1 MPNDITK
8 NVRMLMVNDADTATI
23 VQSIGSE
30 VATLPLSNVQNPS
43 NARTFRSVDFAQVQL
58 VMTWQEPVLMS
69 GVVLNR
75 INVSTTGTW
84 RVELFSDIAMT
95 VLLKDSLVMQAV
107 EQKSLGEID
116 WLIDPLVSAVVEMKI
131 RACNYWFD
139 DVAVQAV
146 RITVVDADN
155 EYGFVDIG
163 RIYAGRAL
171 QPSVNFSYGH
181 KAGWIS
187 QTQKKRTAGGSVYAK
202 KKARPRKLS
211 FSLKYLNE
219 MDRPHFY
226 NAIQRIGDDTAWY
239 ISMFPGLGGQKE
251 DNYAM
256 ACMFENLPEFDAA
269 FYNNYKTDFTV
280 GEA

>member
-1 MPNDITK
+1 MTTDITK
-8 NVRMLMVNDADTATI
+8 NVRMLMVNDADTALIT
-23 VQSIGSE
+23 QSIGSE

-43 NARTFRSVDFAQVQL
+43 NSRTFRTLDVAQTQL
-58 VMTWQEPVLMS
+58 VMTWQEPKLIS

-75 INVSTTGTW
+75 INISTTGTW
-84 RVELFSDIAMT
+84 RVELFSDVAMT
-95 VLLKDSLVMQAV
+95 ILLQDSLVMQAV
-107 EQKSLGEID
+107 EQKSLGELD
-116 WLIDPLVSAVVEMKI
+116 WLIDPLVSAVVQMKI

-139 DVAVQAV
+139 DIAVQAV
-146 RITVVDADN
+146 RITIVDADN
-155 EYGFVDIG
+155 EYGFIDIS

-211 FSLKYLNE
+211 FSLKHLNE

-226 NAIQRIGDDTAWY
+226 NAIQRIGDDTTWY
-239 ISMFPGLGGQKE
+239 LSMFPGVGGQKE

-256 ACMFENLPEFDAA
+256 ACQFENLPEFDAA